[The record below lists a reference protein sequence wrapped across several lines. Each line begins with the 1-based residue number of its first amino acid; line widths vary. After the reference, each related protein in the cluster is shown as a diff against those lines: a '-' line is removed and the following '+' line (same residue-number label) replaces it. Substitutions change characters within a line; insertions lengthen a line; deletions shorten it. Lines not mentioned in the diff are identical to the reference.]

1 MSSRLRKFAVTSL
14 VGIILAV
21 AMLVFFYRQVSIGN
35 MKEHY
40 DAHNAILAQVLAN
53 SLAHHGLD
61 EVLGVAAQREE
72 HSHADHEHEDQRKR
86 YRSPSVTEEQ
96 LPEHVSQDF
105 VNRLRQHLVDLP
117 IFSVSLYNRDGVVV
131 YSTVKDLLGDKR
143 MGDPGVVLSL
153 KGSSHGRLIR
163 RERFNV
169 IGLHGVVEN
178 RDFYIS
184 YIPIKDL
191 ESGEVKGA
199 LEIRSDVTMMLNK
212 MGTVGMN
219 IAAGVIAIL
228 GAFYAALY
236 LLYYRLDAA
245 LQEEERERENNLR
258 QIEMANAHLEERVS
272 ERTHELEASKLFLQ
286 SVIDGIADPIMV
298 IDLDFHVTSMNRA
311 SLSLIP
317 EESSLGTNVC
327 CHELSH
333 RSANPCTGVDH
344 PCPFKMVLDSGEVA
358 RVTHTH
364 SLANDEEFIVEVTAS
379 PLLDLQ
385 GNITGIVQVEHD
397 ITPMVT
403 AANRVRESE
412 QRFRDVSD
420 AVGEYIWE
428 LDMEDRFIFVTDR
441 VRDVLGYE
449 PEEMIGKTPTDFM
462 PEDERARV
470 RAFFADRE
478 PRIGFRELEH
488 TSIRKDGKLIWQTVG
503 GVPVVD
509 SRGSIIG
516 SRGVCQDITQ
526 RKVFEL
532 ALRESEARLRAVMDS
547 VIDAIF
553 TVNRDGRIES
563 SNREAEILFR
573 SRHADLEG
581 TLITRHIPDIA
592 RISKAGDG
600 EVEKLAGAGPI
611 GEGAGEAEALCA
623 DGARFPIDLWVGR
636 ISIDEEKKFI
646 VVARDVSERKRVEK
660 EIEETRDQ
668 YHHQQKMAGIGHL
681 AAGILHEVGNP
692 IAAISGSIQE
702 IRAQHD
708 AEPRCADTC
717 PIHGASYRHL
727 QMIEEQTNRLAN
739 ITHEIADFAS
749 PQRRRR
755 ELLDLNGLIRK
766 TTSLMR
772 YDRRW
777 NGLDLRLDLSHD
789 LPAINGVAD
798 QLTQIFMNI
807 LINAADATIEVPSR
821 VSVITIRSRVVSE
834 RVSVSVADNGCG
846 MDSQTLVSAR
856 DAFYTTKPVGKGTGL
871 GLSLCDSIVNAH
883 HGLLEIEST
892 LGEGT
897 TVNLYLPIDDVETEE
912 A

>member
-53 SLAHHGLD
+53 SLTHHGLD
-61 EVLGVAAQREE
+61 EVLGVAAEPEE
-72 HSHADHEHEDQRKR
+72 HDHADHDHEHQQSR
-86 YRSPSVTEEQ
+86 YRSPSATKEP
-96 LPEHVSQDF
+96 LPENVSPDF
-105 VNRLRQHLVDLP
+105 VKRLREHLVDLP
-117 IFSVSLYNRDGVVV
+117 IFSVSLYDRDGVVV
-131 YSTVKDLLGDKR
+131 YSTVEDLLGDKA
-143 MGDPGVVLSL
+143 MSDPGVVLSL
-153 KGSSHGRLIR
+153 KGNTHGKLIR

-178 RDFYIS
+178 RDFYVS

-191 ESGEVKGA
+191 ESGDVKGA

-212 MGTVGMN
+212 MRTVGGS
-219 IAAGVIAIL
+219 IAAGVITIL

-236 LLYYRLDAA
+236 LLYYRLDEA
-245 LQEEERERENNLR
+245 LQEEEREKEIHLR
-258 QIEMANAHLEERVS
+258 QIEMAKANLEERVS
-272 ERTHELEASKLFLQ
+272 ERTHELELSKLFLQ

-311 SLSLIP
+311 SLALIP
-317 EESSLGTNVC
+317 EDSVLGSHIC
-327 CHELSH
+327 CYELSH
-333 RSANPCTGVDH
+333 RSVNPCSGDDH
-344 PCPFKMVLDSGEVA
+344 PCPFQIVLDTSEVA

-364 SLANDEEFIVEVTAS
+364 HLANDEEFIVEVTAS
-379 PLLDLQ
+379 PLRDLK

-397 ITPMVT
+397 ITPTVT

-449 PEEMIGKTPTDFM
+449 PEEMIGKTPVEFM
-462 PEDERARV
+462 PEDERVRV

-478 PRIGFRELEH
+478 PRIGFRDLEH
-488 TSIRKDGKLIWQTVG
+488 TSLRKDGKLIWQTVG

-509 SRGSIIG
+509 SNGSIIG

-553 TVNRDGRIES
+553 TVDRDGKIES
-563 SNREAEILFR
+563 TNREAEVLFR
-573 SRHADLEG
+573 CSHTDLEG
-581 TLITRHIPDIA
+581 TLIRQHVPDIA
-592 RISKAGDG
+592 SISKGGDG
-600 EVEKLAGAGPI
+600 EVENPAGAGRV
-611 GEGAGEAEALCA
+611 GEGAGEAEALCV
-623 DGARFPIDLWVGR
+623 DGTRFPIDLWVGE

-646 VVARDVSERKRVEK
+646 VVARDVSERKRAEK
-660 EIEETRDQ
+660 ELEATRNQ
-668 YHHQQKMAGIGHL
+668 YHHQEKMAGIGHL

-692 IAAISGSIQE
+692 IAAISGALQE
-702 IRAQHD
+702 IRAQQD
-708 AEPRCADTC
+708 RAPECADTC
-717 PIHGASYRHL
+717 PIHDESYRHL
-727 QMIEEQTNRLAN
+727 QMIEDQTDRLAN

-749 PQRRRR
+749 PQARER
-755 ELLDLNGLIRK
+755 ELLDLNGLIRN
-766 TTSLMR
+766 TMSLMR

-777 NGLDLRLDLSHD
+777 RGLDLRLDLSQE
-789 LPAINGVAD
+789 LPAITGVAD
-798 QLTQIFMNI
+798 QLTQILMN
-807 LINAADATIEVPSR
+807 LLLNAADATMEVESR
-821 VSVITIRSRVVSE
+821 DSVVTIRSRMAGEQVVVS
-834 RVSVSVADNGCG
+834 VTDNGCG
-846 MDSQTLVSAR
+846 MDIEAVASAR
-856 DAFYTTKPVGKGTGL
+856 DAFYTTKLPGKGTGL

-883 HGLLEIEST
+883 HGLMEIESI
-892 LGEGT
+892 LGEGA
-897 TVNLYLPIDDVETEE
+897 TVKLYLPIDDAEIEET
-912 A
+912 